1 MAFRDESKN
10 FYYDISISTPDG
22 KKSAKL
28 TDTLLKLCDKVD
40 ITETVA
46 SEEGDGASSLTLS
59 FVEVDS
65 LPDDLDK
72 TPAEG
77 IPGRGYITN
86 RTGAL
91 IDLRF
96 DTEKGFTYVT
106 PQELSSGL
114 TQSSR
119 TKGNIT
125 EDVKFMFSCNNQIEI
140 TWGNLEPRTSKTRQF
155 KIGTVSYAAGTG
167 GNTLTLQ
174 CFTLQKDLARIRVDE
189 GVPWVNKQGTP
200 LSLKQCVESIAYV
213 FGARLI
219 FDDSEVKHGD
229 MINYR
234 TPANYVLDRTQVGG
248 DTLVSTDGTPL
259 YLLRSQSIDFWLK
272 DIAAQ
277 TNSVYEIYQDP
288 ILGSTD
294 ANQQGIPVIKFTAK
308 SIRFKKVVRT
318 LTYRDP
324 KGIML
329 DFQFNTISGE
339 ISKESSASAVDET
352 GKSESEYLTVALTDG
367 TDNQAN
373 SKPKQTFDGIP
384 YVYQD
389 RADKTLQRSL
399 VGSSVTT
406 PSTTKSAV
414 TAETNKKTQSNSFMG
429 FITVKTIGFP
439 DFQPDVMNIQGVG
452 VRASGNYRFFQV
464 QHSLSSAGYT
474 CTMQGKTQESIEQGV
489 DNKSLEEK
497 QKDSEYVIST
507 LATPQGE

>member
-1 MAFRDESKN
+1 MYRDESKN
-10 FYYDISISTPDG
+10 FYYDITISTPDG

-28 TDTLLKLCDKVD
+28 TDTLLKLCNKVD
-40 ITETVA
+40 IMEAVA
-46 SEEGDGASSLTLS
+46 SEEDDGASSLSLS

-125 EDVKFMFSCNNQIEI
+125 EDVKFMFSTNNTIDI
-140 TWGNLEPRTSKTRQF
+140 TWGNLEPRTSRSRRF
-155 KIGTVSYAAGTG
+155 KIGTVNYSTGSG

-174 CFTLQKDLARIRVDE
+174 CFNLQKDLARVKLNEGLPFVDKT
-189 GVPWVNKQGTP
+189 GVPQ
-200 LSLKQCVESIAYV
+200 SLKQALYSIAYV
-213 FGARLI
+213 FGARLE
-219 FDDSEVKHGD
+219 FDEEEVDKVD
-229 MINYR
+229 MQNYVL
-234 TPANYVLDRTQVGG
+234 PAEYVLDRTKVGG
-248 DTLVSTDGTPL
+248 DTKVSTDGNPL
-259 YLLRSQSIDFWLK
+259 YLIRSQSIDFWLK
-272 DIAAQ
+272 DLARQ
-277 TNSVYEIYQDP
+277 YNSVYEVFEDP
-288 ILGSTD
+288 ILAGV
-294 ANQQGIPVIKFTAK
+294 PVIRFTSKA
-308 SIRFKKVVRT
+308 IRFKKVTRT
-318 LTYRDP
+318 LNYRDP
-324 KGIML
+324 KGTML
-329 DFQFNTISGE
+329 EFQFNTIAGE
-339 ISKESSASAVDET
+339 VSQESAASAVSED
-352 GKSESEYLTVALTDG
+352 GKAESEYLTARLTDG

-373 SKPKQTFDGIP
+373 NKPKQTFDGIP

-389 RADKTLQRSL
+389 RADKTLQRKL

-406 PSTTKSAV
+406 PSTAKSEV
-414 TAETNKKTQSNSFMG
+414 QSQAEVRTSNNSFMG
-429 FITVKTIGFP
+429 FITVKTIGHP

-474 CTMQGKTQESIEQGV
+474 CTMQGKTQESNEQGV
-489 DNKSLEEK
+489 DAKSLQEK
-497 QKDSEYVIST
+497 QKDDLYNIVP